1 MNCESAGFCASHPC
15 RLRSLRARA
24 CSAGLPPA
32 TAPATARPALLLS
45 LVLVGKS
52 RAFFGAKRRRRLPK
66 SPLESIA
73 WTAGSTTLLVHGTW
87 ML

>member
-1 MNCESAGFCASHPC
+1 MS
-15 RLRSLRARA
+15 
-24 CSAGLPPA
+24 A
-32 TAPATARPALLLS
+32 TALQRPRRWRTDQVV